1 MTQTFKTAIG
11 DVVKFQVKF
20 TLKEGLVNKQFS
32 FQLTATRQDQT
43 YFDASTDKTVKEVLI
58 ENITDW
64 ADQRLILLENNEP
77 AAYSAE
83 AMEFLAIK
91 HPTVVGLMW
100 ASYLRECGC
109 KEKN

>member
-1 MTQTFKTAIG
+1 MFKTAVG

-32 FQLTATRQDQT
+32 FLLTGTRQDQE
-43 YFDASTDKTVKEVLI
+43 YFDAQTDKTVKEVLI

-77 AAYSAE
+77 APYSQE
-83 AMEFLAIK
+83 AMEYLSKK
-91 HPTVVGLMW
+91 HATVIGLFW
-100 ASYLRECGC
+100 SSYLRECGC

>member
-1 MTQTFKTAIG
+1 MFKTAVG

-20 TLKEGLVNKQFS
+20 TLREGLVNKTFS
-32 FQLTATRQDQT
+32 FMLTATRKTQEDLDQV
-43 YFDASTDKTVKEVLI
+43 SDKTVKEVLI

-77 AAYSAE
+77 APYSAE
-83 AMEFLAIK
+83 AMEFIATK
-91 HPTVVGLMW
+91 YPTVLMLFW
-100 ASYLRECGC
+100 VTYQRECGC